1 MKYFELDTQSQFEE
15 KNLCLAIGNFDGFH
29 KGHISI
35 LDSLKKIAYQN
46 NFPTAIMSF
55 NPHPREYFE
64 NKDENFNI
72 YTKSEKI
79 NFLKEYDINIYIEF
93 TFDKNLSE
101 LSADQFVEKIL
112 INKLNI
118 KNVIV
123 GKDFKFGKNRSGNFQ
138 ILENYSK
145 ENNFNVHL
153 VESVMLSDGLSK
165 FSSSIIREN
174 IKNAEMEKVN
184 FALGRPWHIHGTVI
198 EGDKKAR
205 KINFPTAN
213 IIPGKHI
220 LPRKGVY
227 CVEVCID
234 NEKYLGVSNFGKR
247 PTVDGSKVLL
257 ETHIFN
263 FNKEIYGNELTVR
276 FLTFIRPEQK
286 FANFDELAKQIKKDI
301 ETAKRF
307 HKI

>member
-35 LDSLKKIAYQN
+35 LDSLKKIANQN
-46 NFPTAIMSF
+46 NLPTAIMSF
-55 NPHPREYFE
+55 SPHPREYFE
-64 NKDENFNI
+64 NKNENFNI

-79 NFLKEYDINIYIEF
+79 NFLKKYDINIYIEF
-93 TFDKNLSE
+93 TFDKNLAE
-101 LSADQFVEKIL
+101 LSADQFVEEIL

-153 VESVMLSDGLSK
+153 VESVMLSDGSSK

-234 NEKYLGVSNFGKR
+234 NENYLGVSNFGKR
-247 PTVDGSKVLL
+247 PTVDGSKLLL

-301 ETAKRF
+301 ETAKKY
-307 HKI
+307 HNI

>member
-35 LDSLKKIAYQN
+35 LDSLKKIANQN
-46 NFPTAIMSF
+46 NLPTAIMSF
-55 NPHPREYFE
+55 SPHPREYFE
-64 NKDENFNI
+64 NKNENFNI

-79 NFLKEYDINIYIEF
+79 NFLKKYNINIYIEF

-101 LSADQFVEKIL
+101 LSADQFVKEIL

-145 ENNFNVHL
+145 ENNFDVHL
-153 VESVMLSDGLSK
+153 VESVMLSDGSSK

-174 IKNAEMEKVN
+174 IKSGEMEKVN
-184 FALGRPWHIHGTVI
+184 FALGRPWHIQGIVI

-205 KINFPTAN
+205 EINFPTAN

>member
-1 MKYFELDTQSQFEE
+1 
-15 KNLCLAIGNFDGFH
+15 
-29 KGHISI
+29 
-35 LDSLKKIAYQN
+35 
-46 NFPTAIMSF
+46 MSF
-55 NPHPREYFE
+55 SPHPREYFE
-64 NKDENFNI
+64 NKNENFNI

-79 NFLKEYDINIYIEF
+79 NFLKKYNINIYIEF

-101 LSADQFVEKIL
+101 LSADQFVKEIL

-153 VESVMLSDGLSK
+153 VESVMLSDGSSK

>member
-15 KNLCLAIGNFDGFH
+15 TNLCLAIGNFDGFH

-35 LDSLKKIAYQN
+35 LDSLKKIANQN
-46 NFPTAIMSF
+46 NLPTAIMSF
-55 NPHPREYFE
+55 SPHPREYFE
-64 NKDENFNI
+64 NKNENFNI

-79 NFLKEYDINIYIEF
+79 NFLKKYNINIYIEF

-101 LSADQFVEKIL
+101 LSADQFVKEIL

-145 ENNFNVHL
+145 ENNFDVHL
-153 VESVMLSDGLSK
+153 VESVMLSDGSSK

-213 IIPGKHI
+213 VIPGKHI
-220 LPRKGVY
+220 LPKKGVY

-234 NEKYLGVSNFGKR
+234 NENYLGVSNFGKR
-247 PTVDGSKVLL
+247 PTVDGSKLLL

>member
-15 KNLCLAIGNFDGFH
+15 TNLCLAIGNFDGFH

-35 LDSLKKIAYQN
+35 LDSLKKIANQN
-46 NFPTAIMSF
+46 NLPTAIMSF
-55 NPHPREYFE
+55 SPHPREYFE
-64 NKDENFNI
+64 NKNENFNI

-79 NFLKEYDINIYIEF
+79 NFLKKYNINIYIEF

-101 LSADQFVEKIL
+101 LSADQFVKEIL

-145 ENNFNVHL
+145 ENNFDVHL
-153 VESVMLSDGLSK
+153 VESVMLSDGSSK